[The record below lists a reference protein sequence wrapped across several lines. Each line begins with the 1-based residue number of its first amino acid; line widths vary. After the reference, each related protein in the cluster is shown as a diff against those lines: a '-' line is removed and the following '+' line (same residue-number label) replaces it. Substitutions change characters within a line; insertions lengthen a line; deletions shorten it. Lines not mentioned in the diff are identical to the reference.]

1 MAMDYKIANSG
12 YSDVLMH
19 MHDEPVEGSEVG
31 RERTGFPITRYDSL
45 LNRPRVIYNAQQMP
59 VSNFHLL
66 ATEEGEISDDKVYEM
81 FGQIW

>member
-1 MAMDYKIANSG
+1 MADYKIENAG

-19 MHDEPVEGSEVG
+19 MHADPAEGSANG
-31 RERTGFPITRYDSL
+31 REVTGFPVSRYESM

-59 VSNFHLL
+59 ISNFHLL
-66 ATEEGEISDDKVYEM
+66 VTEEGEISDDKVYEM